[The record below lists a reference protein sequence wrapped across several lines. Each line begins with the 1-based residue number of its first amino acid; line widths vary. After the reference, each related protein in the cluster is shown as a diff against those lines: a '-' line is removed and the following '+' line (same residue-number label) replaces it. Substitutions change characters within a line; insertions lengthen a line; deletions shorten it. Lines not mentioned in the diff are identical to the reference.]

1 MGIKKIRK
9 IVAFSFWVSP
19 LFSYAATDLEVEQM
33 IAVTRS
39 LNQRLEEQEKTI
51 WALQQ
56 RLQELERQS
65 HSPVSILQNTR
76 GRGAATESASKTY
89 SATDSQT
96 SVNSRSLPEIAATGA
111 DSERRIPAQK
121 GSTGQAGT
129 ATEQAITSTQGI
141 PLFERKFSF
150 EQGLTYTHYDKRS
163 LALNGFLALDSI
175 LLGTIDLQQIK
186 TDQFQYD
193 MTLRW
198 NLSDRVAMDFNL
210 PAVYR
215 SSNYFSSGAGGS
227 ASTFSEGSNSEA
239 SIGDVNAGLYYQ
251 FRKASPTDLDW
262 IGSVRIKAPT
272 GRHPFG
278 IKLRAADPNNNNL
291 LIPTSQPT
299 GNGVWSTTLGLSVL
313 KTYDPAILFGN
324 TGYTYNFKR
333 SFGDLS
339 STEGTVAPG
348 EIELGNSWSLGAGIA
363 LALNDKTSVTF
374 SFAQSI
380 QKTSRLRAKGGPWV
394 RQVGSGSNAATL
406 NIGLTNQLTPNLTV
420 IGILS
425 TGITP
430 DAPEFSVG
438 IKLPYSF

>member
-1 MGIKKIRK
+1 MKLKI
-9 IVAFSFWVSP
+9 FSKAAALCLGAAP
-19 LFSYAATDLEVEQM
+19 LFASAATDLEIEQM
-33 IAVTRS
+33 ISASRS

-51 WALQQ
+51 RALQQ
-56 RLQELERQS
+56 RLLELERQS
-65 HSPVSILQNTR
+65 PSSASHLHNTR
-76 GRGAATESASKTY
+76 GRGTVSENSPSFYSSPDLQESVDSHSLPKIAATEWK
-89 SATDSQT
+89 
-96 SVNSRSLPEIAATGA
+96 
-111 DSERRIPAQK
+111 SERQTPAQK
-121 GSTGQAGT
+121 NSEVQSST

-141 PLFERKFSF
+141 PLFARKFSF
-150 EQGLTYTHYDKRS
+150 EQSLTYTHYDKRS

-193 MTLRW
+193 MTFRW
-198 NLSDRVAMDFNL
+198 NVSDRVSVDFNL
-210 PAVYR
+210 PAIYR
-215 SSNYFSSGAGGS
+215 SSDYFSSGAGGS
-227 ASTFSEGSNSEA
+227 ASTLSEGSNSGT

-291 LIPTSQPT
+291 LVPTSQPT

-324 TGYTYNFKR
+324 VGYTYNFR
-333 SFGDLS
+333 SSFGDLS

-348 EIELGNSWSLGAGIA
+348 EVELGNSWSLGAGIA

-380 QKTSRLRAKGGPWV
+380 QKTSRLRAEGGPWV

-406 NIGLTNQLTPNLTV
+406 NIGLTNQLTSNLAF

-430 DAPEFSVG
+430 DAPDFSVG